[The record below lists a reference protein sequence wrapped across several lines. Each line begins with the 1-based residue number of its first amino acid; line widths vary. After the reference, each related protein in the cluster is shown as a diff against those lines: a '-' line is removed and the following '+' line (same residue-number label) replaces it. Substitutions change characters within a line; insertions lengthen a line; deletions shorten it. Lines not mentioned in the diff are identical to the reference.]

1 VKIGIL
7 TYFFPPEPAFIPGS
21 LAEELAARGH
31 EVRVLTG
38 FPDYPGGRIY
48 PGWHQRW
55 NHRTTSERLTV
66 RRVPRYPSHDASAT
80 RRVAS
85 YLSFAGSAAL
95 VAPRYLAGIDALY
108 VYHPLATTFAAAG
121 LLRLLRRIPT
131 VLHVQDVW
139 PEWAPASGVTP
150 GGRAGRLLSDGMAS
164 TMRRVYGAATG
175 IAVIAPSMRELV
187 VARGADE
194 TRVRTVL
201 NWTDERLFRP
211 TPASRAA
218 RQTIG
223 YRGRCTVMHAG
234 NMGPFQ
240 RIETAVRAAA
250 EVGDQLD
257 LVLVGSG
264 SEEHRARR
272 LVAELRA
279 GNVRFV
285 AQRPVGEMAAL
296 YGAAEYQLVMLRD
309 LPALRG
315 TVPAKLQAALSCG
328 SPVVA
333 SAGGDTADL
342 VERARVGLSC
352 PPEDW
357 QALADRF
364 ALAAV
369 IPAEARAEMAQRARD
384 SYLQRMSMRTGVDQ
398 IERML
403 ADAAETNGRAA
414 AGTDGRTSAQTTG
427 RTAAGTDG
435 RSRGRR

>member
-1 VKIGIL
+1 MKIGIL

-21 LAEELAARGH
+21 LAEELAVRGH

-48 PGWHQRW
+48 PGWRQRW
-55 NHRTTSERLTV
+55 GHRTTSERLTV

-80 RRVAS
+80 RRLAS
-85 YLSFAGSAAL
+85 YLSFAGSTAL
-95 VAPRYLAGIDALY
+95 AAPRFLAGIDALY

-139 PEWAPASGVTP
+139 PDWAPASGVAP
-150 GGRAGRLLSDGMAS
+150 NGRAGRMLSDGVAT
-164 TMRRVYGAATG
+164 TMRRVYGAASG

-194 TRVRTVL
+194 TKVRTVL

-211 TPASRAA
+211 TPTSRAA
-218 RQTIG
+218 RQAIG
-223 YRGRCTVMHAG
+223 YRGRRTVMHAG
-234 NMGPFQ
+234 TMGPSQ
-240 RIETAVRAAA
+240 RVETAIRAAA
-250 EVGDQLD
+250 QVGDQLD

-264 SEEHRARR
+264 SEERRAR
-272 LVAELRA
+272 ELA
-279 GNVRFV
+279 TELGATNVRFLGQHPP
-285 AQRPVGEMAAL
+285 AEMPAL
-296 YGAAEYQLVMLRD
+296 YSAAEYQLVLLRD

-315 TVPAKLQAALSCG
+315 TVPPKLQAALSSG
-328 SPVVA
+328 TPVVA

-342 VERARVGLSC
+342 VERTRVGLSC

-357 QALADRF
+357 RALADRF

-369 IPAEARAEMAQRARD
+369 IPEGARVEMAQRARD
-384 SYLQRMSMRTGVDQ
+384 SYLQRMSMRTGVDE

-403 ADAAETNGRAA
+403 VAAVEGARR
-414 AGTDGRTSAQTTG
+414 DGA
-427 RTAAGTDG
+427 
-435 RSRGRR
+435 RS